1 MEVLT
6 SVMEFLWGIP
16 LMILMVGIGFYLTCR
31 AGFFQFAHLRY
42 IFRNTFGALFGKN
55 KKSLDGVEGNLPPF
69 HAISTVLSGTVGSG
83 NIAGVASAI
92 ASGGPGA
99 VFWMWV
105 ISFFGM
111 ITKMVE
117 VTLAVNFREK
127 EAGGE
132 FHGGPMYYIKKGLG
146 QKWSWLAMI
155 YAIALLILVIT
166 DATFVQPNTMA
177 SAMNVAFG
185 VPTLV
190 VGIVATL
197 IMVVVCIGGLQ
208 KIGQF
213 CGVLVPPMC
222 IIYIVGT
229 LGVVLMN
236 IGQIPEVFA
245 LIFRYAFAPAP
256 AMGGFV
262 GSTVSL
268 AMSRGASRGIF
279 SNEAGMGT
287 ATTVHATAKTDHP
300 IRQGMWGVMEVFI
313 DTIIICNLTAFSI
326 LLSGAW
332 TGNAAGELLTGA
344 PLTFAAFETVWGKA
358 GVIIACI
365 SVALFCFSSTL
376 GWFVEFRTAVVY
388 IFGEKSFKY
397 LRWFYFVPPII
408 GAIMEIET
416 IWTMADMA
424 TGFLVVPNM
433 IALTLLSPVFIK
445 LFREFKEKNPWTRKA
460 AS

>member
-1 MEVLT
+1 
-6 SVMEFLWGIP
+6 
-16 LMILMVGIGFYLTCR
+16 
-31 AGFFQFAHLRY
+31 
-42 IFRNTFGALFGKN
+42 
-55 KKSLDGVEGNLPPF
+55 
-69 HAISTVLSGTVGSG
+69 
-83 NIAGVASAI
+83 
-92 ASGGPGA
+92 
-99 VFWMWV
+99 
-105 ISFFGM
+105 
-111 ITKMVE
+111 
-117 VTLAVNFREK
+117 
-127 EAGGE
+127 
-132 FHGGPMYYIKKGLG
+132 MYYIKKGLG
-146 QKWSWLAMI
+146 QKWSWLAML

-185 VPTLV
+185 VPTLL
-190 VGIVATL
+190 VGIVAAL

-208 KIGQF
+208 KIGRF
-213 CGVLVPPMC
+213 CGWLVPPMC
-222 IIYIVGT
+222 IIYIIGT
-229 LGVVLMN
+229 VGVVLMH
-236 IGQIPEVFA
+236 IGQIPEIFV
-245 LIFRYAFAPAP
+245 LIFRCAFAPAP

-262 GSTVSL
+262 GSTVSM

-332 TGNAAGELLTGA
+332 TGAVNEAGELLTGA
-344 PLTFAAFETVWGKA
+344 PLTFAAFETVWGRA

-376 GWFVEFRTAVVY
+376 GWFVEFRTAVIY
-388 IFGEKSFKY
+388 IFGEKSFKF

-424 TGFLVVPNM
+424 TGFLVIPNM
-433 IALTLLSPVFIK
+433 IALALLSPVFIK
-445 LFREFKEKNPWTRKA
+445 LFREFKEKHPWGRKA